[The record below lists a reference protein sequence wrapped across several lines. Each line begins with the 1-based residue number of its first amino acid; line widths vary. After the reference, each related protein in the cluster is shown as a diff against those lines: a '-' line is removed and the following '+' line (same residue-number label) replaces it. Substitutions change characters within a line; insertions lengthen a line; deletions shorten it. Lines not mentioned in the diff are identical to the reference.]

1 MQPLISIQILNW
13 NRAEETQ
20 RAIASALDQ
29 SYNNIEVILV
39 DNGSTDNSIEITS
52 KNYPE
57 IKIVELDKNYG
68 CPEGRNRGLKYC
80 NGEYIFYLDNDGVL
94 HRDAVLNAY
103 KSISENENVGIIGG
117 VIYDFM
123 YQYEID
129 TKCLIKNNIK
139 YYYNNFSGGICLHD
153 KRIYKKTGYYPSH
166 FIYGAEELFLSLKA
180 IQFGYKIIIDESV
193 ILWHK
198 KSIVARNHVKE
209 ILHSYYNKL
218 YIAIALYPVYQ
229 AIKFTLFFSL
239 MYTIYSI
246 RDKIFKEFLFSFP
259 KNYLKTLYLGA
270 KHRDAVALKTY
281 KLFKRKYQVCNN
293 VDN

>member
-153 KRIYKKTGYYPSH
+153 KRT
-166 FIYGAEELFLSLKA
+166 FI
-180 IQFGYKIIIDESV
+180 I
-193 ILWHK
+193 
-198 KSIVARNHVKE
+198 
-209 ILHSYYNKL
+209 
-218 YIAIALYPVYQ
+218 
-229 AIKFTLFFSL
+229 
-239 MYTIYSI
+239 
-246 RDKIFKEFLFSFP
+246 
-259 KNYLKTLYLGA
+259 
-270 KHRDAVALKTY
+270 
-281 KLFKRKYQVCNN
+281 
-293 VDN
+293 